1 MNSKQLAS
9 GDVALP
15 LHKRSLFTGWYE
27 TIAEKIGFHFQDK
40 KEIRGSLP
48 QFVKGKSYLTSLIV
62 VHEEMIGSVDDGK
75 SVVAVLLD
83 FNEGCWHYVLENFM
97 EKLMKY
103 RLN

>member
-1 MNSKQLAS
+1 
-9 GDVALP
+9 
-15 LHKRSLFTGWYE
+15 
-27 TIAEKIGFHFQDK
+27 
-40 KEIRGSLP
+40 
-48 QFVKGKSYLTSLIV
+48 VKGKSYLTSLIV
-62 VHEEMIGSVDDGK
+62 VHEEMIGSGK